1 MAVDSV
7 SSATTTYTRNEVSA
21 SSAALTMTDF
31 YTLLAAQLKYQDADN
46 PMDTSEMMAQ
56 MVQMQMITTLNE
68 MSTAISDLS
77 LVDTTS
83 YAVSMIGKEATIA
96 LVDDNGYYTG
106 EEVTGTITSVN
117 LGTDPTVTVNGQ
129 TYSLSQMMTI
139 GATGATAATEAVA
152 TAGEA

>member
-1 MAVDSV
+1 
-7 SSATTTYTRNEVSA
+7 
-21 SSAALTMTDF
+21 MTDF